1 MTRLN
6 YAPHWK
12 AILLMLLL
20 MPLAVHS
27 ATREI
32 YLPGTGELYK
42 VDAVPRRPAAVIY
55 YGGDILT
62 MDGSQP
68 SYAEAV
74 VTQGEK
80 IVFVGRKDA
89 AIGKYGRNARLI
101 DLKGNT
107 MLPGFLDPHSHFMSA
122 LRMVNQVNV
131 AAPPMGT
138 ATSIPQ
144 IIEKLKG
151 YQEEKHV
158 PEDGWI
164 IGWGYDQDLIEE
176 KRHITKKDL
185 DAAFPKR
192 KVMLIH
198 ISMHG
203 AVLNSQALQWAG
215 IDENTQTPT
224 GGVIAR
230 MPGSNEPAGLLMEVA
245 YIPVFAKLPQPS
257 EPEMLDLTKPAQMMY
272 ASNGYTQAIEGFS
285 HAEDLDFLMKAAEQ
299 ERLFL
304 DILALPG
311 FTEMDKW
318 FGNPRYRFGEYHN
331 HLKLQG
337 CKITIDG
344 SPQGKTALVSHP
356 YHGGGPAGQKNW
368 KGESSLTQ
376 EQLDAI
382 TKKIFDATIP
392 LHVHANGDGAID
404 MMIKTIEH
412 AGISAKDDRRTVIVH
427 SQFQRPEHLPKYV
440 ELGLTPSY
448 FTLHTFYWGDVHIRN
463 IGKEAAFFIS
473 PMKAAR
479 EAGLVMSNHT
489 DFNVTPL
496 NPFWV
501 IWSAM
506 ARESRSGKIIGPDQ
520 RVDAYTALQALTTGP
535 AYQVFEEDRK
545 GRIREGMLADFVV
558 IKHNPLKQ
566 KLSDIRNNEVLATIK
581 EGKVVYKKI
590 GI

>member
-1 MTRLN
+1 MSRRIWFAWAALTLCFF
-6 YAPHWK
+6 
-12 AILLMLLL
+12 IGTTQ
-20 MPLAVHS
+20 AVEK
-27 ATREI
+27 EI
-32 YLPGTGELYK
+32 YIPGAGLVKK
-42 VDAVPRRPAAVIY
+42 VNVPRQQRPVVVY
-55 YGGDILT
+55 FNGDIIT
-62 MDGSQP
+62 MDGDTPQ
-68 SYAEAV
+68 YVEAV
-74 VTQGEK
+74 AQKGGK
-80 IVFVGRKDA
+80 IDFVGSKADA
-89 AIGKYGRNARLI
+89 LKKYGENVRLI
-101 DLKGNT
+101 DLKGST

-122 LRMVNQVNV
+122 VRMVNQVNV
-131 AAPPMGT
+131 AAPPVGT
-138 ATSIPQ
+138 ATNIPQ
-144 IIEKLKG
+144 IIEKLKAF
-151 YQEEKHV
+151 EKEKLI

-176 KRHITKKDL
+176 KRHITKADL

-198 ISMHG
+198 VSMHG
-203 AVLNSQALQWAG
+203 AVLNSQALKWAG
-215 IDENTQTPT
+215 IDASTQTPE

-230 MPGSNEPAGLLMEVA
+230 MPGSNEPAGLLMEMA

-257 EPEMLDLTKPAQMMY
+257 EEEMLDLTKPAQMMY
-272 ASNGYTQAIEGFS
+272 ASNGYTQAIEGYS

-304 DILALPG
+304 DVLALPG

-318 FGNPRYRFGEYHN
+318 FGNPKYKFGSYNN
-331 HLKLQG
+331 HFKIQAA
-337 CKITIDG
+337 KITIDG

-368 KGESSLTQ
+368 KGESSITQ

-382 TKKIFDATIP
+382 TKKLFDAKIP

-448 FTLHTFYWGDVHIRN
+448 FTLHTYYWGDVHIKN

-473 PMKAAR
+473 PVKAAKA
-479 EAGLVMSNHT
+479 AGLVMSNHT

-496 NPFWV
+496 DPFWV

-506 ARESRSGKIIGPDQ
+506 ARESRSGVVIGPDQ

-535 AYQVFEEDRK
+535 AWQVFEEDRK
-545 GRIREGMLADFVV
+545 GRIKEGMLADFVV
-558 IKHNPLKQ
+558 LKHNPLKQ
-566 KLSDIRNNEVLATIK
+566 KVSEIRDNEVLATVK
-581 EGKVVYKKI
+581 EGRVIYKKI